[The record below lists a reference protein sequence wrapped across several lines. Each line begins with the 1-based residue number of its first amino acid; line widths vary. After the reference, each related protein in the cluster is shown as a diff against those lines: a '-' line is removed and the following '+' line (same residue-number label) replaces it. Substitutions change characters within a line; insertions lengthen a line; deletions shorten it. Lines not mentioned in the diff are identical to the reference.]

1 MATKM
6 EAVRSYHSKRWYVSV
21 WGRQEDLKNFV
32 YSIEDQVYYAEAILT
47 YNGKH
52 NNYQMSL
59 FLNTMEQHNLKR
71 ITRLVP
77 FVITEHTMYKF
88 EKDFIMDFFRK
99 VADAPTDAER
109 VKIKSYVNQKDR
121 QIASLKR
128 TLEAKRQ
135 KAANET
141 PSMRVWVSNVVA
153 KTTDVESE
161 NVDVWVS
168 NVVAKTSDV
177 DSENVEIDPLLLR
190 PGTSGT
196 QIVASE
202 QRLAEYV
209 DWLPE
214 ESKRPVLMLLNET
227 TTEIPTLTEENLF
240 GDFPEVPAASESADA
255 FESDND
261 DDEIFKEDFKNYAKT
276 LGNLKS
282 IHDKYS
288 AKERR
293 NKLLIQLL
301 QTFTS
306 EVSNF

>member
-153 KTTDVESE
+153 KTTDV
-161 NVDVWVS
+161 
-168 NVVAKTSDV
+168 

-240 GDFPEVPAASESADA
+240 DDFPEVPPASESADA
-255 FESDND
+255 FESDNDD

>member
-153 KTTDVESE
+153 KTTDV
-161 NVDVWVS
+161 
-168 NVVAKTSDV
+168 

-240 GDFPEVPAASESADA
+240 DDFPEVAASESTHA
-255 FESDND
+255 FESDDD